1 MSAQEYNNE
10 HIQTTLRTTTD
21 NWKNIVEIRI
31 LNAKREYTN
40 NYGKVLVPHNSKG
53 YFGYFDNGKS
63 VVEELK
69 SIKYAE
75 GIYFVMNPVKQEL
88 LGRSYNKLSESAR
101 GFSTSDVDVISRSW
115 LLVDID
121 PNRSS
126 KISSTDDQHE
136 YTKLKAKEVGDYM
149 MQQGFQT
156 PLFANSGNG
165 HHLLFRVD
173 LPAVDDGL
181 VKGVLVALGEKFNDG
196 KIKIDTSVDSP
207 GNLCKLYGTKATKG
221 DEIPELKMFHR
232 LSTISVPSK
241 IITTST
247 DVMERMA
254 GSGTVSQSTN
264 SMDSKVSKRETTKIE
279 GKKTYKINVEP
290 GFDLTSWLDDH
301 NVGYKENGR
310 RDNFSIYELDK
321 CPFHTDHSAFVYS
334 FDSGSCGF
342 NCYHDRCVDR
352 TWKDFKEKVAGLL
365 PAQPGQIQIDE
376 WADRKPSQAE
386 IQTPWDNTPV
396 KLYHVKAKKLTRE
409 MVPSL
414 VYEFSKDVAGKINTH
429 IEFVANSMLIVAAT
443 CIGRKF
449 NIKTTDTFE
458 IFCNNYGLLIGD
470 SSYNKSKPMKVA
482 MEPLRKLDLAEHQI
496 YKDNIKLYQEN
507 LDNLSAKKVQT
518 EANIKKESN
527 KKLDLAVEKIFIDGP
542 SKSSL
547 LEDDLREVDEKLN
560 MLKEPTQK
568 FHYFDDTSESALIN
582 AMSDNP
588 NGLLFFLDEASE
600 LFESFNQTYNEK
612 LKSLLLKAWEGDSE
626 KRPMRGGIGAKKSD
640 QKRVFIPAMVISILA
655 SVQPEIYAKFLE
667 KRINITS
674 GFAPR
679 VQMVVWP
686 DRSNEPYVQNKNK
699 FDKNL
704 QKQYFEVIEKLYKY
718 PEYIEDGMVI
728 PRSVRF
734 TPAAQV
740 KWDLWHVRLNN
751 WIMDPDL
758 SSVERSHFKKYDYLM
773 PSLCLIFHLFE
784 NAIKQVE
791 DCMQE
796 IGPDTVDMAIHMV
809 EFYASHAVKMFGLS
823 ETEMD
828 SNNNLILLLNKI
840 KLETDLNVKL
850 TKNIFTRQVR
860 HQKYG
865 DVEHGLRE
873 LEKFGWIRYSSKPQT
888 TTKYLELNPIF
899 DEYYPDGTVG
909 YEEGNILFSSSDIT
923 ESNLDRIVNGLFE

>member
-1 MSAQEYNNE
+1 MSVQEYNNE
-10 HIQTTLRTTTD
+10 HIRATLRTITN

-31 LNAKREYTN
+31 LNAKKEYID
-40 NYGKVLVPHNSKG
+40 NYGKTRMPHMQKG
-53 YFGYFDNGKS
+53 YFGYFDNGES

-69 SIKYAE
+69 YIKYAE

-101 GFSTSDVDVISRSW
+101 GFSTSDPDVIKREW
-115 LLVDID
+115 MLVDID

-136 YTKLKAKEVGDYM
+136 YTKKKAIEVAKYM
-149 MQQGFQT
+149 IQQGFQA

-165 HHLLFRVD
+165 HHLLFKVD
-173 LPAVDDGL
+173 LPAADDGL
-181 VKGVLVALGEKFNDG
+181 VKSALVALGEKFNDE

-221 DEIPELKMFHR
+221 DEVPEMKMFHR
-232 LSTISVPSK
+232 LSTISVPEK
-241 IITTST
+241 LYTTSIDT
-247 DVMERMA
+247 ITKLA
-254 GSGTVSQSTN
+254 GSGA
-264 SMDSKVSKRETTKIE
+264 VSKSTSNQRQVSEQATSGNDEKKI
-279 GKKTYKINVEP
+279 YKNNVES
-290 GFDLTSWLDDH
+290 GFDLTSWLDNN
-301 NVGYKENGR
+301 NVSYKDNGR
-310 RDNFSIYELDK
+310 RDDYLIYELDA
-321 CPFHTDHSAFVYS
+321 CPFHNDHSAFVYS

-342 NCYHDRCVDR
+342 NCYHNRCVDK
-352 TWKDFKEKVAGLL
+352 TWKDFKGKVDGLL
-365 PAQPGQIQIDE
+365 PAQSGQIQIEE
-376 WADRKPSQAE
+376 WTDRKPSQTE
-386 IQTPWDNTPV
+386 NLDPWDNTPV

-414 VYEFSKDVAGKINTH
+414 VYDFSKDVAGKINTH

-496 YKDNIKLYQEN
+496 YKENIKLYQED
-507 LDNLSAKKVQT
+507 LDNLNNLKDQIET
-518 EANIKKESN
+518 NIKKESN
-527 KKLDLAVEKIFIDGP
+527 KKLDLAVENIFSPGP
-542 SKSSL
+542 SVLSV
-547 LEDDLREVDEKLN
+547 LECDLREVDEKLDK
-560 MLKEPTQK
+560 LKEPAQK

-582 AMSDNP
+582 AMNDNP

-600 LFESFNQTYNEK
+600 LFESFNQKYNEK

-667 KRINITS
+667 KRVNITS

-699 FDKNL
+699 FDKVL

-740 KWDLWHVRLNN
+740 KWDKWHVRLNN
-751 WIMDPDL
+751 WIKDNDL

-784 NAIKQVE
+784 NAIKHV
-791 DCMQE
+791 DDRMPE
-796 IGPDTVDMAIHMV
+796 IGPDTVDMAIRMV

-850 TKNIFTRQVR
+850 TKNIFSRQVR

-865 DVEHGLRE
+865 DVEYGLRE
-873 LEKFGWIRYSSKPQT
+873 LENFGWIRFRKKPQT
-888 TTKYLELNPIF
+888 TTQYLELNPLF

-909 YEEGNILFSSSDIT
+909 YEEGSILFSSSDIT
-923 ESNLDRIVNGLFE
+923 ESSLDKIINGLYE